1 MAEKAAEQARAG
13 AQIRGH
19 IVDPVARQR
28 LEANPSATP
37 LSDALSDSE
46 APQNTLVTYRNG
58 GKEYVSEHVLSGKVV
73 GLLFG
78 ANGPVC
84 CGFVRAFTKVYKAVK
99 KEESD
104 PFEVVYVSADHSRRE
119 FNRFVKGMPW
129 LAVPFRDNSIIFERY
144 GVPLDVR
151 SWPRLVIVGPD
162 DEVKY
167 NDASQ
172 IARNCLD
179 EKKPWAFGSILA
191 SSFTEVATKRRFAAL
206 FGLPY
211 WMSRP

>member
-104 PFEVVYVSADHSRRE
+104 PFEVVYVSR
-119 FNRFVKGMPW
+119 
-129 LAVPFRDNSIIFERY
+129 
-144 GVPLDVR
+144 
-151 SWPRLVIVGPD
+151 
-162 DEVKY
+162 
-167 NDASQ
+167 
-172 IARNCLD
+172 
-179 EKKPWAFGSILA
+179 
-191 SSFTEVATKRRFAAL
+191 
-206 FGLPY
+206 
-211 WMSRP
+211 

>member
-1 MAEKAAEQARAG
+1 MAERAAEQARAG

-28 LEANPSATP
+28 FEANPSATP

-58 GKEYVSEHVLSGKVV
+58 GKEYVSEDVLSGKVV

-99 KEESD
+99 KEDSD

-119 FNRFVKGMPW
+119 FNRFVKSMPW
-129 LAVPFRDNSIIFERY
+129 LAVPFRDNSIIFE
-144 GVPLDVR
+144 
-151 SWPRLVIVGPD
+151 
-162 DEVKY
+162 
-167 NDASQ
+167 
-172 IARNCLD
+172 
-179 EKKPWAFGSILA
+179 
-191 SSFTEVATKRRFAAL
+191 
-206 FGLPY
+206 
-211 WMSRP
+211 